1 MKLFTF
7 FKNLNIVGN
16 VKIAL
21 RALRANM
28 LRSSLTVLGI
38 VIGVAAVVALLSI
51 GKGATSSIT
60 DSVSSMGS
68 NLVSI
73 SAQMRFGPGGVSS
86 DASLYY
92 SDYENIVSTVSGIRE
107 AVPSYSAR
115 KTISS
120 TTRSSN
126 ASVTGVTANYL
137 DVRSY
142 TIAEGRFIAA
152 SDYTSDNQVVVL
164 GSQIASDI
172 FDGLAPLGRKLTIG
186 GKDFTVIGVFA
197 ASGSS
202 TGMSSG
208 DEVVLIPLS
217 TAYDK
222 VFGTSAMSNG
232 KRTVSSIYISASSAD
247 VVDSVISDSELVLR
261 SDHGLTLDETLP
273 FSVSSQAQALETL
286 STVSSTLTAFLGA
299 IAAISLLVGGIGI
312 MNIELV
318 SVTERTRE
326 IGLRKAVGAT
336 QRIILTQFMI
346 ETMTLAVMGGVLG
359 ILLGSAIA
367 EAFTLLGLITAKIT
381 IDTLVLAFFSAA
393 IIGIFFGIYPAYL
406 ASKLRPI
413 VALRYE

>member
-1 MKLFTF
+1 MISKF
-7 FKNLNIVGN
+7 FKTLNLVGN

-21 RALRANM
+21 RALRSNM

-51 GKGATSSIT
+51 GKGATANIT
-60 DSVSSMGS
+60 ERVSSMGS
-68 NLVSI
+68 NLITI
-73 SAQMRFGPGGVSS
+73 SAQMRFGPGGSGSS
-86 DASLYY
+86 SSLYY
-92 SDYENIVSTVSGIRE
+92 SDYQNILSSVSGIRE
-107 AVPSYSAR
+107 AVPVYESR
-115 KTISS
+115 ETISS

-126 ASVTGVTANYL
+126 SSVTGVTANYL

-142 TIAEGRFIAA
+142 TIAQGRFITED
-152 SDYTSDNQVVVL
+152 DYSNDKQVVVL
-164 GSQIASDI
+164 GSEIAADI

-186 GKDFTVIGVFA
+186 GKDFTVIGIFE

-208 DEVVLIPLS
+208 DYVVLIPLS

-222 VFGTSAMSNG
+222 VFGTTAMSNG
-232 KRTVSSIYISASSAD
+232 KRIVSSVYISAQTAD
-247 VVDSVISDSELVLR
+247 DVDSVISNSELILR
-261 SDHGLTLDETLP
+261 SNHGLTLTETLP
-273 FSVSSQAQALETL
+273 FSVTSQAQALETL
-286 STVSSTLTAFLGA
+286 SSVSGTLTAFLGA

-336 QRIILTQFMI
+336 QRVILTQFMI

-359 ILLGSAIA
+359 ILLGAGIA
-367 EAFTLLGLITAKIT
+367 EIFTLLGIITAKIT
-381 IDTLVLAFFSAA
+381 ADTLILAFFSAA
-393 IIGIFFGIYPAYL
+393 IIGLFFGIYPAYQ

>member
-1 MKLFTF
+1 MISKF
-7 FKNLNIVGN
+7 FKTLNLVGN

-21 RALRANM
+21 RALRSNM

-51 GKGATSSIT
+51 GKGATANIT
-60 DSVSSMGS
+60 ERVSSMGS
-68 NLVSI
+68 NLITI
-73 SAQMRFGPGGVSS
+73 SAQMRFGPGGSGSS
-86 DASLYY
+86 SSLYY
-92 SDYENIVSTVSGIRE
+92 SDYQNILSSVSGIRE
-107 AVPSYSAR
+107 AVPVYESR
-115 KTISS
+115 ETISS

-126 ASVTGVTANYL
+126 SSVTGVTANYL

-142 TIAEGRFIAA
+142 TIAQGRFITED
-152 SDYTSDNQVVVL
+152 DYSNDKQVVVL
-164 GSQIASDI
+164 GSEIAADI

-186 GKDFTVIGVFA
+186 GKDFTVIGIFE

-208 DEVVLIPLS
+208 DYVVLIPLS

-222 VFGTSAMSNG
+222 VFGTTAMSNG
-232 KRTVSSIYISASSAD
+232 KRTVSSVYISAQTAD
-247 VVDSVISDSELVLR
+247 DVDSVISNSELILR
-261 SDHGLTLDETLP
+261 SNHGLTLTETLP
-273 FSVSSQAQALETL
+273 FSVTSQAQALETL
-286 STVSSTLTAFLGA
+286 SSVSGTLTAFLGA

-336 QRIILTQFMI
+336 QRVILTQFMI

-359 ILLGSAIA
+359 ILLGAGIA
-367 EAFTLLGLITAKIT
+367 EIFTLLGIITAKIT
-381 IDTLVLAFFSAA
+381 ADTLILAFFSAA
-393 IIGIFFGIYPAYL
+393 IIGLFFGIYPAYQ

>member
-1 MKLFTF
+1 MISKF
-7 FKNLNIVGN
+7 FKTLNLVGN

-21 RALRANM
+21 RALRSNM

-51 GKGATSSIT
+51 GKGATANIT
-60 DSVSSMGS
+60 ERVSSMGS
-68 NLVSI
+68 NLITI
-73 SAQMRFGPGGVSS
+73 SAQMRFGPGGSGSS
-86 DASLYY
+86 SSLYY
-92 SDYENIVSTVSGIRE
+92 SDYQNILSSVSGIRE
-107 AVPSYSAR
+107 AVPVYESR
-115 KTISS
+115 ETISS

-126 ASVTGVTANYL
+126 SSVTGVTANYL

-142 TIAEGRFIAA
+142 TIAQGRFITED
-152 SDYTSDNQVVVL
+152 DYSNDKQVVVL
-164 GSQIASDI
+164 GSEIAADI

-186 GKDFTVIGVFA
+186 GKDFTVIGIFE

-208 DEVVLIPLS
+208 DYVVLIPLS

-222 VFGTSAMSNG
+222 VFGTTAMSNG
-232 KRTVSSIYISASSAD
+232 KRTVSSVYISAQTAD
-247 VVDSVISDSELVLR
+247 DVDSVISNSELILR
-261 SDHGLTLDETLP
+261 SNHGLTLTETLP
-273 FSVSSQAQALETL
+273 FSVTSQAQALETL
-286 STVSSTLTAFLGA
+286 SSVSGTLTAFLGA

-336 QRIILTQFMI
+336 QRVILTQFMI

-359 ILLGSAIA
+359 ILLGAGIA
-367 EAFTLLGLITAKIT
+367 EVFTLLGIITAKIT
-381 IDTLVLAFFSAA
+381 ADTLILAFFSAA
-393 IIGIFFGIYPAYL
+393 IIGLFFGIYPAYQ